1 MKLFVPSG
9 EMVDNVARSWS
20 QPHLSGL

>member
-9 EMVDNVARSWS
+9 EMADNVARPWS